1 MNNKLLVV
9 IVLLLISTLLI
20 GGCAVSPEEEAVPD
34 EVASGELDPE
44 QAVMEFVAAIREL
57 DLDKA
62 EDLIA
67 SDYFDEFE
75 EDFAELKAVLEED
88 TTEAAVMRQMFS
100 VIFKNIDITT
110 TGHTIDGDEAVVNT
124 VNTHPDPE
132 ILTEML
138 MSKMFEMMFSGD
150 VDLENITDEEGMQ
163 LMLEVFREVFGEVD
177 RITTEAEVPMTRED
191 GKWKIAG
198 EVISDYTIDLDL

>member
-1 MNNKLLVV
+1 MNNKLFVV
-9 IVLLLISTLLI
+9 IALLLISTLLI
-20 GGCAVSPEEEAVPD
+20 GGCAESPEEEAVPD
-34 EVASGELDPE
+34 EVAIGELDPE

-62 EDLIA
+62 ENLIA
-67 SDYFDEFE
+67 RDYFDEFE

-100 VIFKNIDITT
+100 VIFNNIDITT

-138 MSKMFEMMFSGD
+138 MAKMFEMMFSGD
-150 VDLENITDEEGMQ
+150 VDLENMTDEEGMQ
-163 LMLEVFREVFGEVD
+163 LMVEVFREVFGEVD

-191 GKWKIAG
+191 GKWKVAG